1 MKNIIQSMKR
11 YTKSFKFKLIVVFGA
26 TMLLLIII
34 LGLLSYYNAVD
45 AMEKNIEELT
55 NVNLSKTQKSIKT
68 ILESYE
74 DLLYQIYSEDNV
86 VELVDRINADDN
98 LAVSR
103 NQMRRTLRAMANV
116 KEDIQSVTIIT
127 SSGDMI
133 FYDKLTAATTANSW
147 LSGNDNEVA
156 DLFQKVSDENKTVIL
171 PTCLAQNYLTRPFY
185 LFHIGH
191 RIVDY
196 RNINKKNG
204 IVVISIDANLLNTIC
219 NENMAEGTNES
230 SNTVSFIIDD
240 AGKIISFPDEKQL
253 GRQILD
259 SNETE
264 EEKNDK
270 LATLLKNSNIIS
282 SENLS
287 ISKSFDEELGWN
299 FYTASDR
306 GSMLIQL
313 QQQRKWTVTV
323 MVLSVIG
330 IILIVYI
337 LSGKLT
343 ASIREIV
350 LAMKRAENGEMSA
363 RVEVVQQ
370 FPLEMELIANQ
381 FNRMIKE
388 LQLSIDKER
397 KAVEKQKNAE
407 IQVLEAQINPH
418 FLYNMLDTINWMVLD
433 KEEYEISDTINAL
446 GHILRY
452 GISNSTGI
460 VTLRQEL
467 EWLQKYILLQKSRL
481 KGNFECE
488 VNADQ
493 EILDCSIHKLLFQPF
508 VENAI
513 LHGFEGVKRHAVLK
527 ILILGD
533 KDVMRINIED
543 NGKGMSQ
550 EMIDRFLSG
559 EIVES
564 KERNHIG
571 IQNAINRLYI
581 YYPEKAKVYIESKL
595 NIGTCVIIEIPRS

>member
-1 MKNIIQSMKR
+1 MKNIILNIKR

-26 TMLLLIII
+26 TMLFLIII
-34 LGLLSYYNAVD
+34 LGLLSYNNAVD

-55 NVNLSKTQKSIKT
+55 KVNLSKTQKSVKT
-68 ILESYE
+68 IFESYE
-74 DLLYQIYSEDNV
+74 DLLYQIYSEDGV
-86 VELVDRINADDN
+86 VELVDRINANDN

-103 NQMRRTLRAMANV
+103 NQMRRTLRAIANV

-127 SSGDMI
+127 ASGDVI

-147 LSGNDNEVA
+147 LSGSDNEVA
-156 DLFQKVSDENKTVIL
+156 ELFQRVSAGNKTVIL
-171 PTCLAQNYLTRPFY
+171 PTFLAQNYLTRPFY

-196 RNINKKNG
+196 RDINKKNG
-204 IVVISIDANLLNTIC
+204 IVIISIDANLLDKVC
-219 NENMAEGTNES
+219 NENMAEGTSES

-259 SNETE
+259 SKVTE
-264 EEKNDK
+264 EENNDK
-270 LATLLKNSNIIS
+270 LARLLKNSNVIP

-287 ISKSFDEELGWN
+287 ISKSFDEELGWY

-306 GSMLIQL
+306 GSVLIQL

-350 LAMKRAENGEMSA
+350 RAMKRAENGEMSA

-381 FNRMIKE
+381 FNRMIEE

-418 FLYNMLDTINWMVLD
+418 FLYNMLDTINWMALD

-452 GISNSTGI
+452 GISNSIGI
-460 VTLRQEL
+460 VPLRQEL

-481 KGNFECE
+481 KGSFECE
-488 VNADQ
+488 VDADE

-513 LHGFEGVKRHAVLK
+513 LHGFEGIKRHPVLK
-527 ILILGD
+527 ILISGD

-550 EMIDRFLSG
+550 EMIDRFLRG
-559 EIVES
+559 EVVES

-571 IQNAINRLYI
+571 IQNAINRLYM
-581 YYPEKAKVYIESKL
+581 YYPEKANVCIESKL
-595 NIGTCVIIEIPRS
+595 NIGTCVIIEIPRN

>member
-1 MKNIIQSMKR
+1 MKR